1 MSFSLAVKR
10 NILTF
15 IARGTVAQS
24 TEQILLLR
32 FFSPEKKNN
41 NNLEFLIYSS
51 EVAGITKPSI
61 LQKILPRA
69 H

>member
-32 FFSPEKKNN
+32 FFFSPEKK
-41 NNLEFLIYSS
+41 I
-51 EVAGITKPSI
+51 III
-61 LQKILPRA
+61 LNS
-69 H
+69 

>member
-1 MSFSLAVKR
+1 MSFSLAVKKKINFYSAWNSR
-10 NILTF
+10 SKHRADSSSSF
-15 IARGTVAQS
+15 Y
-24 TEQILLLR
+24 
-32 FFSPEKKNN
+32 FSLKKEN

-61 LQKILPRA
+61 LQKILPQV